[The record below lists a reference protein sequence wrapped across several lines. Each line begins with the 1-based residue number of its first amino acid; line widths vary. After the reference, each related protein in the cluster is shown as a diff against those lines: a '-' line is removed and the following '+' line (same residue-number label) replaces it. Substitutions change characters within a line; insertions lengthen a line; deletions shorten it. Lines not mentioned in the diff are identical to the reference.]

1 MEFWLTRTFRM
12 SLTLIVVVTLTF
24 IVLRTSYDPVVAM
37 LGPDAT
43 NREVELFRTRWNL
56 DKSLIEQY
64 FTYVANALRGD
75 FGISFR
81 DGRPVF
87 DVIAER
93 FPYTL
98 WLGAVSYIFAILI
111 GLPAGILA
119 ALYRGSLFDRAIMVI
134 SVVGFALPNF
144 FLGIL
149 MILLFSLVLQV
160 LPASG
165 ASSWAHIIMPAFA
178 LGLTLAGILARFTRS
193 AMLEVLSKTYMLAA
207 EAKGISPTR
216 RAIFHALPN
225 AALSVITIMG
235 LILGNLVAGTVVVE
249 TVFAWPGIGRLLI
262 SAISSKDLAVV
273 QALVFVIAGAMVLI
287 NLIVD
292 LSYRLLDPR
301 TRKSA

>member
-1 MEFWLTRTFRM
+1 MAF
-12 SLTLIVVVTLTF
+12 TLFVVVTLTF
-24 IVLRTSYDPVVAM
+24 VVLRTSYDPVVAM

-43 NREVELFRTRWNL
+43 NREIELFRVRWNL

-64 FTYVANALRGD
+64 ITYVGNALRGD
-75 FGISFR
+75 FGNSFQ

-87 DVIAER
+87 EVIAER
-93 FPYTL
+93 FPFTL
-98 WLGAVSYIFAILI
+98 WLGGVSYLFAIAV
-111 GLPAGILA
+111 GVPAGIIA
-119 ALYRGSLFDRAIMVI
+119 ALYRGSIFDRAIMVV

-149 MILLFSLVLQV
+149 MILLFALVWQV
-160 LPASG
+160 LPSSG
-165 ASSWAHIIMPAFA
+165 ASSWAHVIMPAFA

-207 EAKGISPTR
+207 EAKGIAPAR

-225 AALSVITIMG
+225 AALSVVTIMG

-273 QALVFVIAGAMVLI
+273 QALVFVIAAAMVVI
-287 NLIVD
+287 NLAVD

-301 TRKSA
+301 TRKSS

>member
-1 MEFWLTRTFRM
+1 MEFWLTRTFRLA
-12 SLTLIVVVTLTF
+12 LTLFVVVTLTF
-24 IVLRTSYDPVVAM
+24 ILLRTSYDPVVAM

-43 NREVELFRTRWNL
+43 NREIEMFRSRWNL
-56 DKSLIEQY
+56 DKPMFDQY
-64 FTYVANALRGD
+64 IAYLTNAMRGD
-75 FGISFR
+75 FGDSFR

-87 DVIAER
+87 EVIAER
-93 FPYTL
+93 FPKTL
-98 WLGAVSYIFAILI
+98 WLGGVSYLFAILV
-111 GLPAGILA
+111 GVPAGILA
-119 ALYRGSLFDRAIMVI
+119 ALYRGSIFDRSIMVV

-160 LPASG
+160 LPSSG

-207 EAKGISPTR
+207 EAKGIRPVR
-216 RAIFHALPN
+216 RAVFHALPN

-249 TVFAWPGIGRLLI
+249 TVFAWPGIGRLLV

-273 QALVFVIAGAMVLI
+273 QALVFVIAAAMVLI
-287 NLIVD
+287 NLLVD

-301 TRKSA
+301 TRRST